1 MTQKQIKTLVQG
13 IYEARRD
20 RVVNPEG
27 RFDGGGRW
35 YPSEAEDADGDGSRT
50 RRPSRAWPYSYML
63 RCRTRQHV
71 RVLVE
76 RALAGHAVP
85 SDVAV
90 AVREAVGVERPT
102 VEIPAVSM
110 AQLVSEAA

>member
-1 MTQKQIKTLVQG
+1 MTHHQIKTLVQG

-20 RVVNPEG
+20 RQVNPEG

-35 YPSEAEDADGDGSRT
+35 YPSDAEDADGDGSRT
-50 RRPSRAWPYSYML
+50 RSPSRAWPYSYML

-76 RALAGHAVP
+76 RALAGQTVS
-85 SDVAV
+85 SDVASAVCAAV
-90 AVREAVGVERPT
+90 AASI
-102 VEIPAVSM
+102 EIV
-110 AQLVSEAA
+110 QVAA